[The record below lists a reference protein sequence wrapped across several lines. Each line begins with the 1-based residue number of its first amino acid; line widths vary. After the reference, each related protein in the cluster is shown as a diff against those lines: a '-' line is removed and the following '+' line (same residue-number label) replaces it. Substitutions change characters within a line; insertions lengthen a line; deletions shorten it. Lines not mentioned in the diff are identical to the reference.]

1 MGIIV
6 RDHSVVA
13 ALSMLSVGCVLLF
26 AVVILVLAVLHA
38 ATAAPAA
45 AMTAAVVSTMQTWNP
60 DGLLLA
66 FPVMAYGFT
75 AHPYYLGIYQML
87 ATPNIKRMNKV
98 TDAVS
103 AAYTLFQ
110 ATGLL
115 CASQEGRGQAQ
126 AVCLP
131 LEYARRLPWASCRA
145 TQTSSM
151 WPLCVLHVCLQRST

>member
-1 MGIIV
+1 LSPGVTLLGALPVGIIV

-60 DGLLLA
+60 DGLLIA

-103 AAYTLFQ
+103 VGVLSAKGFDV
-110 ATGLL
+110 
-115 CASQEGRGQAQ
+115 CSRGCKAGE
-126 AVCLP
+126 AVCLH
-131 LEYARRLPWASCRA
+131 LQHARSDCRVSA
-145 TQTSSM
+145 GSSVHS
-151 WPLCVLHVCLQRST
+151 WCQQ